1 MLKQISLPTTDEY
14 APFYADYIQRAQQRG
29 DVYGALPQQIDEL
42 HSTLG
47 SLSDAQACFKP
58 EPTQW
63 SIKEILGHLNDVER
77 VFSYRLLCIT
87 RDDPMPLPGFNQED
101 YVRA

>member
-42 HSTLG
+42 HSTLDRK
-47 SLSDAQACFKP
+47 S
-58 EPTQW
+58 TR
-63 SIKEILGHLNDVER
+63 LN
-77 VFSYRLLCIT
+77 SSH
-87 RDDPMPLPGFNQED
+87 
-101 YVRA
+101 